1 MAGRTASEMDQKDGI
16 GPPNMASEGSYSAQ
30 PRRLRWP
37 LVAGLV
43 LLHIAA
49 LYGLARAFA
58 PDITAVVE
66 RQVITAFTITEPA
79 PPPPP
84 PPENRSEPDEGA
96 QGAPGREA
104 VAKPVT
110 ARPPMRRL
118 KEDVALPRAS
128 STGTA
133 TRSGGAAAGEGTGAA
148 GSGEGTGS
156 GNAGNGRGGVAVSKP
171 VHISGQIDNARDFP
185 VPPGGREARRGTQV
199 IVRVTVTPEGRA
211 RDCVIVRPSPDAEA
225 DRITCRLVE
234 SRLGFRPAM
243 DKSGNPVAAPFYWRQ
258 QWF

>member
-1 MAGRTASEMDQKDGI
+1 
-16 GPPNMASEGSYSAQ
+16 MASEQPYSARPQ
-30 PRRLRWP
+30 RLRWP
-37 LVAGLV
+37 VVAGLAV
-43 LLHIAA
+43 LHAAA

-58 PDITAVVE
+58 PDVTASAEQQVLSAFDIT
-66 RQVITAFTITEPA
+66 A
-79 PPPPP
+79 PPPAAPP
-84 PPENRSEPDEGA
+84 PDNRAEPDQGV

-104 VAKPVT
+104 VAKPV
-110 ARPPMRRL
+110 AAEVPQRRL

-148 GSGEGTGS
+148 GRGSGTGS
-156 GNAGNGRGGVAVSKP
+156 GNAGSGRGGVAVSRP
-171 VHISGQIDNARDFP
+171 VHISGRIDNARDFP

-211 RDCVIVRPSPDAEA
+211 RDCAIVRPSPDPEA
-225 DRITCRLVE
+225 DRITCRLIE

-243 DKSGNPVAAPFYWRQ
+243 DANGNPVAAPFYWRQ

>member
-1 MAGRTASEMDQKDGI
+1 
-16 GPPNMASEGSYSAQ
+16 MASEGPYSAQ

-43 LLHIAA
+43 VLHAAA
-49 LYGLARAFA
+49 LYVLARAFA
-58 PDITAVVE
+58 PDMTQSVE
-66 RQVITAFTITEPA
+66 QQVLSAFTITEPA
-79 PPPPP
+79 PP

-96 QGAPGREA
+96 QGAPAREA
-104 VAKPVT
+104 VAKPV
-110 ARPPMRRL
+110 AAEVPQRRL

-133 TRSGGAAAGEGTGAA
+133 TKSGGAASGEGTGAA
-148 GSGEGTGS
+148 GTGSGTGS
-156 GNAGNGRGGVAVSKP
+156 GNAGSGRGRVAVSKP
-171 VHISGQIDNARDFP
+171 VHISGKIDNARDFP

-211 RDCVIVRPSPDAEA
+211 RDCAIIRPSPDAEA
-225 DRITCRLVE
+225 DRITCRLIE
-234 SRLGFRPAM
+234 TRLGFRPAM
-243 DKSGNPVAAPFYWRQ
+243 DANGNPVAAPFYWRQ